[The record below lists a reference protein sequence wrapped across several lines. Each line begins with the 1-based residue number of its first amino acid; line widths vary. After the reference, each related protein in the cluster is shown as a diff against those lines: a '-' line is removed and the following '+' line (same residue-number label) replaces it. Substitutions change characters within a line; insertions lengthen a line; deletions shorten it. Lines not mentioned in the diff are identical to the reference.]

1 MSAFVCHAAT
11 IKALAI
17 FAATV
22 NPPYGPHVSPAYL
35 RKTAPGVHALSGEE
49 LATEYARIL
58 LAENI
63 RSVEYRY
70 NDANDMIGDRD
81 IAVSCEEMHG
91 GRYRISAVQILKL
104 CDCFEYQACESSDW
118 EASAAYE
125 LLERIRHA
133 AIRTLPGY
141 DDAEWGIDERHI
153 RPASSDMVSLSSL
166 IVARPKRSKRR

>member
-17 FAATV
+17 FAASG
-22 NPPYGPHVSPAYL
+22 NPPYGAHVNPSYL
-35 RKTAPGVHALSGEE
+35 RKCAPGVHALSGEE

-63 RSVEYRY
+63 RSVEYLY
-70 NDANDMIGDRD
+70 SDANDMIGDRD
-81 IAVSCEEMHG
+81 IAVSCEEYHG
-91 GRYRISAVQILKL
+91 GRYRFAPVQILKL
-104 CDCFEYQACESSDW
+104 CDCLDYQSCEPNDW
-118 EASAAYE
+118 QDSAAFE

-141 DDAEWGIDERHI
+141 DDAEWGIDDRHI

-166 IVARPKRSKRR
+166 IVAKPRRSKRR